1 MGASSASTRASVA
14 ELVVKL
20 IGPLTTDKSSAE
32 SRRHALVK
40 GLADAVGSDFT
51 FWAWG
56 RGHPQRGPVVP
67 VAIISIG
74 GSAETNRGWNALALS
89 PLMDREI
96 RNPIAP
102 LVRPQKTTLR
112 RDLFSDAKWRG
123 SEVRKAIGDCI
134 GMDEWLHAVR
144 YCGPDTWS
152 NFWFS
157 RLIGKSSFTEDHRL
171 ILDLVLRHVTLL
183 HSVEAGDD
191 LPADKMLGL
200 THRQR
205 TVLLSLLDGQ
215 SRKLIA
221 SSLNI
226 SEHTVNE
233 HVKALFQH
241 FGVRSSTA
249 LAAKFLRGR

>member
-1 MGASSASTRASVA
+1 MRRSTSNRESI
-14 ELVVKL
+14 LQQVVRL
-20 IGPLTTDKSSAE
+20 IGPLTTDQSPPDA
-32 SRRHALVK
+32 RRHALVK
-40 GLADAVGSDFT
+40 GLANVIGSDFT

-56 RGHPQRGPVVP
+56 RGHPERGPVVP

-74 GSAETNRGWNALALS
+74 GSTATNLGWNSLALS

-102 LVRPQKTTLR
+102 FVRPQKTTVR
-112 RDLFSDAKWRG
+112 RELFPDARWKRC
-123 SEVRKAIGDCI
+123 EVRKAIGDSI
-134 GMDEWLHAVR
+134 GMEEWLHAVR

-152 NFWFS
+152 TFWFS
-157 RLIGKSSFTEDHRL
+157 RKIGKPRFEESDRLTVDL
-171 ILDLVLRHVTLL
+171 ILSYVTLL
-183 HSVEAGDD
+183 HSVESDGD
-191 LPADKMLGL
+191 LPAGMMHGL

-205 TVLLSLLDGQ
+205 TVLLSLLDGH
-215 SRKLIA
+215 SRKMIA
-221 SSLNI
+221 DALKI

-249 LAAKFLRGR
+249 LSAKFLRAR